1 MESGS
6 ERARE
11 YRKPG
16 LALTLTTIISLLAAC
31 SGSTPTV
38 APTAVPTVAATQAQA
53 TAAATP
59 VAAECNKPYD
69 ASVLDPRPIK
79 DSLKITTPTAAELAK
94 NNTSASMGGK
104 PDQPPAWYTDVK
116 VTQDQ
121 VNQICAKHLKAVYLD
136 WADALYNQIFRSAM
150 RQTLQA
156 MGIDL
161 IRITSF
167 SFNPSGLAGNLAS
180 VLPLHPDIIFT
191 GGTIDTAQYAALMQ
205 PAVDAG
211 ITIISW
217 GVAADGW
224 EIGQGKQIAS
234 LIGYDWYALGQ
245 NMAKAVCAKYTG
257 PTNMGWLHWINN
269 IAVIHLREQGFLDGL
284 TACPNIK
291 VISDGGPADPAGNNS
306 GYSDPNAAEADTSAF
321 IVRHPEVTVV
331 FAPWEDP
338 PGLGEES
345 AIKSAGSEGK
355 IDIVTMDLGIA
366 GANELASPTGTIK
379 VDMAQ
384 DIYDGG
390 RVEALIAGLNAIGAP
405 IPAFVNVPTMAA
417 SKDNLKDAWDF
428 MHGPEFPCPV
438 ADCPGGS

>member
-11 YRKPG
+11 FSRSR
-16 LALTLTTIISLLAAC
+16 LALTLTAVISLVAAC
-31 SGSTPTV
+31 GSSATT
-38 APTAVPTVAATQAQA
+38 APTAAPA
-53 TAAATP
+53 TAAVATAAPATP
-59 VAAECNKPYD
+59 APAAECNKPYD
-69 ASVLDPRPIK
+69 ASILDPRPIK
-79 DSLKITTPTAAELAK
+79 ASLDITTPTAAELAK
-94 NNTSASMGGK
+94 NNTSASMGGQ
-104 PDQPPAWYTDVK
+104 PDQPPVWYADVK

-167 SFNPSGLAGNLAS
+167 SFDPNGLAGNLAS
-180 VLPLHPDIIFT
+180 VLPLKPDIIFT
-191 GGTIDTAQYAALMQ
+191 GGTVDTKQYASLMQ

-224 EIGQGKQIAS
+224 QIGQGKQIAS

-245 NMAKAVCAKYTG
+245 NMAKAVCAKYTA
-257 PTNMGWLHWINN
+257 PTNLGWLHWINN
-269 IAVIHLREQGFLDGL
+269 VAVIHLREQGFLDGL

-291 VISDGGPADPAGNNS
+291 VVSDGGPADPAGSNS
-306 GYSDPNAAEADTSAF
+306 GYSDPNAAEAATSAF
-321 IVRHPEVTVV
+321 IVRHPEVNVL

-345 AIKSAGSEGK
+345 AIKSTGNEGK

-366 GANELASPTGTIK
+366 GATELASPTGTFK

-390 RVEALIAGLNAIGAP
+390 RVEALIAGLNAIGAA

-417 SKDNLKDAWDF
+417 NVGNLKDAWDF

-438 ADCPGGS
+438 ANCPGGS

>member
-1 MESGS
+1 MEVGS
-6 ERARE
+6 ARAQE
-11 YRKPG
+11 SRKPR
-16 LALTLTTIISLLAAC
+16 LAFTLTAIISLLAAC
-31 SGSTPTV
+31 SGSTPTA
-38 APTAVPTVAATQAQA
+38 APTTAATQAQA
-53 TAAATP
+53 TTAATP
-59 VAAECNKPYD
+59 AVGAECNKPYD
-69 ASVLDPRPIK
+69 ASILDPRPIK
-79 DSLKITTPTAAELAK
+79 ASLNPAVSHPDVSQLAA
-94 NNTSASMGGK
+94 NNGSGLMGGK
-104 PDQPPAWYTDVK
+104 PDQAPVWYDSIK
-116 VTQDQ
+116 ITQAQ
-121 VNQICAKHLKAVYLD
+121 VNQICALHLKAVYLD

-191 GGTIDTAQYAALMQ
+191 GGTIDTAQYASLMQ

-211 ITIISW
+211 IQIITW

-224 EIGQGKQIAS
+224 EIGQGKQIMS
-234 LIGYDWYALGQ
+234 LVGYDWYQLGRQ
-245 NMAKAVCAKYTG
+245 MAIATHNAYPNGAKL
-257 PTNMGWLHWINN
+257 GWLHWINN
-269 IAVIHLREQGFLDGL
+269 IKVIHLREQGFLDGL
-284 TACPNIK
+284 KDYPNIQ

-306 GYSDPNAAEADTSAF
+306 GYSDPNAAEADSSAF
-321 IVRHPEVTVV
+321 IVRHPEVNVL

-345 AIKSAGSEGK
+345 AIKSTNNEGK
-355 IDIVTMDLGIA
+355 IDIVTMDLGTA
-366 GANELASPTGTIK
+366 GATELAANGTIK

-390 RVEALIAGLNAIGAP
+390 RTEALIVGLNAIHAP
-405 IPAFVNVPTMAA
+405 IPAYVNVPTFATTTA
-417 SKDNLKDAWDF
+417 NLQDAWDM

-438 ADCPGGS
+438 ANCPGGS

>member
-1 MESGS
+1 MS
-6 ERARE
+6 
-11 YRKPG
+11 
-16 LALTLTTIISLLAAC
+16 IMVAAC
-31 SGSTPTV
+31 SGSNPPTAAPTQ
-38 APTAVPTVAATQAQA
+38 APTAATSVAPASA
-53 TAAATP
+53 P

-69 ASVLDPRPIK
+69 ASVLDPRPIPA
-79 DSLKITTPTAAELAK
+79 SLNITTPTADELAL
-94 NNTSASMGGK
+94 NNSSASMGGQ
-104 PDQPPAWYTDVK
+104 PDQAPVWYTDVK
-116 VTQDQ
+116 VTQEQ
-121 VNQICAKHLKAVYLD
+121 VNQICGKHLRAVYLD

-161 IRITSF
+161 IRVTSF
-167 SFNPSGLAGNLAS
+167 SFNPNGLAEDLAS
-180 VLPLHPDIIFT
+180 VLPLEPDIIFT
-191 GGTIDTAQYAALMQ
+191 GGTIDTKQYAALMQ

-211 ITIISW
+211 IKIYSW

-234 LIGYDWYALGQ
+234 LVGYDWYALGQ
-245 NMAKAVCAKYTG
+245 NMAKAVCAKYTE
-257 PTNMGWLHWINN
+257 PTNLGWLHWINN

-284 TACPNIK
+284 KNCPNIT
-291 VISDGGPADPAGNNS
+291 VVSDGGPADPKGQNS
-306 GYSDPNAAEADTSAF
+306 GYSDPNAAEADTAAF
-321 IVRHPEVTVV
+321 IVRHPEVTVL

-345 AIKSAGSEGK
+345 AIKSSGNEGK

-366 GANELASPTGTIK
+366 GANEIAANGTIT

-390 RVEALIAGLNAIGAP
+390 RVEALIAGLDAIGAP

-417 SKDNLKDAWDF
+417 NAGNLKDAWDF

-438 ADCPGGS
+438 SPCPGGS

>member
-1 MESGS
+1 MQMAS
-6 ERARE
+6 ARE
-11 YRKPG
+11 RGPWRPRF
-16 LALTLTTIISLLAAC
+16 ALTLTAVVSLLSAC
-31 SGSTPTV
+31 GGTAST
-38 APTAVPTVAATQAQA
+38 APSTAQA
-53 TAAATP
+53 TSQGSVPPAASA

-69 ASVLDPRPIK
+69 PLVLDPRPVK
-79 DSLKITTPTAAELAK
+79 PSLNISTPTADELAK
-94 NNTSASMGGK
+94 NNSSASMGGQ
-104 PDQPPAWYTDVK
+104 PDQPPVWYTDVK

-161 IRITSF
+161 VRVTSF
-167 SFNPSGLAGNLAS
+167 SFNPNGLAGNLQS
-180 VLPLHPDIIFT
+180 VLPLKPDIIFT
-191 GGTIDTAQYAALMQ
+191 GGTIDTKQYASLMQ

-211 ITIISW
+211 IKIFSW

-224 EIGQGKQIAS
+224 QIGQGKQIAS
-234 LIGYDWYALGQ
+234 LVGYDWYALGQ

-257 PTNMGWLHWINN
+257 PTNLGWLHWINN

-284 TACPNIK
+284 QACPNIK
-291 VISDGGPADPAGNNS
+291 VIADGGPADPKGTNS
-306 GYSDPNAAEADTSAF
+306 GYSDPNAAEADTAAF
-321 IVRHPEVTVV
+321 IVRHPEVTVL

-345 AIKSAGSEGK
+345 AIKSTGNEGK

-390 RVEALIAGLNAIGAP
+390 RVEALLAGLDAIGAP

-428 MHGPEFPCPV
+428 MHGPEFACPV

>member
-1 MESGS
+1 MNRRFGRIGAIR
-6 ERARE
+6 RAWASASLIAVM
-11 YRKPG
+11 G
-16 LALTLTTIISLLAAC
+16 VVVAAQGGATTIAQSPAESAA
-31 SGSTPTV
+31 P
-38 APTAVPTVAATQAQA
+38 VP
-53 TAAATP
+53 
-59 VAAECNKPYD
+59 AECDIPYD
-69 ASVLDPRPIK
+69 ASVLDPRPIPA
-79 DSLKITTPTAAELAK
+79 SLNITAPTPEELAV
-94 NNTSASMGGK
+94 NNTSAAMGGQ
-104 PDQPPAWYTDVK
+104 PDQPPVWYDQVK
-116 VTQDQ
+116 VTPEQ
-121 VNQICAKHLKAVYLD
+121 VQQICGKHLKAVYLD

-161 IRITSF
+161 TRITSF
-167 SFNPSGLAGNLAS
+167 SFDPNGLAGNLAS

-191 GGTIDTAQYAALMQ
+191 GGTIDTKQYASLMQ

-211 ITIISW
+211 IKIYSW

-234 LIGYDWYALGQ
+234 LVGYDWYALGQ
-245 NMAKAVCAKYTG
+245 NMATAVCAKYPDG
-257 PTNMGWLHWINN
+257 ANLGWLHWINN

-284 TACPNIK
+284 AQKCPNIK

-306 GYSDPNAAEADTSAF
+306 GYSDPNAAEADTQAF
-321 IVRHPEVTVV
+321 LVRHPEVNVI

-345 AIKSAGSEGK
+345 AIKSAGLEGK
-355 IDIVTMDLGIA
+355 VDIVTMDLGTA
-366 GANELASPTGTIK
+366 GAGELADPNGTIK

-390 RVEALIAGLNAIGAP
+390 RTEALLAGLDAIGAP

-417 SKDNLKDAWDF
+417 NIDNLKDAWDF

-438 ADCPGGS
+438 PDCPGGSSPAP